1 MIKEQ
6 TTEIKK
12 STDDKQ
18 SVRKGKFK
26 GRVQVYIS
34 EKMVYIRQSK
44 NLGF

>member
-18 SVRKGKFK
+18 RVRKGKFK
-26 GRVQVYIS
+26 WRVYVYIS
-34 EKMVYIRQSK
+34 EKMVYITQSK

>member
-26 GRVQVYIS
+26 GRVQVCIS
-34 EKMVYIRQSK
+34 EKMVYIR
-44 NLGF
+44 